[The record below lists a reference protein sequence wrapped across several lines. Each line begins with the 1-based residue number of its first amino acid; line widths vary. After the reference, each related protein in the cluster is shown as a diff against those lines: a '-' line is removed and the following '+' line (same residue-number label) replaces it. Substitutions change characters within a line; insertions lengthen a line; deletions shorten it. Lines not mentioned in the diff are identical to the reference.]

1 MPCRSVIFSLDSD
14 EEKRRRKVVVAKVN
28 VAEKFGLF
36 DDYWSP
42 KIIGE
47 LNDFYVKAVK
57 FKGEFVWHDHETEDE
72 MFFVVKGR
80 LRIKLRDG
88 EVALDPGEFVV
99 IPRKVEHLPIAED
112 EVHVL
117 LLEPKTTVNTGQA
130 ESDRRLTALERI

>member
-14 EEKRRRKVVVAKVN
+14 EEKRRRKGVVAKVN

-36 DDYWSP
+36 EEHWSP

-72 MFFVVKGR
+72 MFYVVKGR

-88 EVALDPGEFVV
+88 EVTVDPGEFVV
-99 IPRKVEHLPIAED
+99 IPRKVEHLPIAEE

-130 ESDRRLTALERI
+130 DSDRRRTVLERI